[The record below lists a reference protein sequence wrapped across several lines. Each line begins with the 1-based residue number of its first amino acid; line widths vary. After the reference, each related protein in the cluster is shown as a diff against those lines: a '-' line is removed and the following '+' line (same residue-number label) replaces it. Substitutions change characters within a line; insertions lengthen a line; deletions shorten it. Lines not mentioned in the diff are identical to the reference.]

1 MSRQEVWVSGTDVYI
16 IATTSDLAYLQ
27 FGGGSTVISANSF
40 WMRFAEVERA
50 FDPLVALARSL
61 FLDDDPPVPVEAEV
75 DAIFNRW

>member
-1 MSRQEVWVSGTDVYI
+1 MLFLFINV
-16 IATTSDLAYLQ
+16 TTSGLAYLQ

-50 FDPLVALARSL
+50 FEPLVALARSL

-75 DAIFNRW
+75 EAILNKW

>member
-1 MSRQEVWVSGTDVYI
+1 MGIFEGPLLPKIVS
-16 IATTSDLAYLQ
+16 TSDLDYLQ

-50 FDPLVALARSL
+50 FEPLVALARSL

-75 DAIFNRW
+75 EAIFNKW

>member
-1 MSRQEVWVSGTDVYI
+1 MPEGARHVLILYI
-16 IATTSDLAYLQ
+16 IATTSGLAYLQ